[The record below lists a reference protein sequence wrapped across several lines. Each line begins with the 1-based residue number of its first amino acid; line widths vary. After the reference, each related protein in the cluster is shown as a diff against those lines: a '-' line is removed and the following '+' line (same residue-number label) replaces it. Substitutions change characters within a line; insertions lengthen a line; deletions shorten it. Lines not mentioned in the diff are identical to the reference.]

1 MAAAAAIIWNY
12 FQRQEEGANAN
23 CLLCSQTIQR
33 GPSIDRLCASAL
45 WLHLRSKHHEAYHE
59 AQQQQRRMRE
69 QAEAVEEVGVGAAGW
84 E

>member
-12 FQRQEEGANAN
+12 FQRQEEDPLGAN
-23 CLLCSQTIQR
+23 CLLCSRTIQR

-45 WLHLRSKHHEAYHE
+45 WLHLRSKHYEAYHE
-59 AQQQQRRMRE
+59 AQQRRMRE
-69 QAEAVEEVGVGAAGW
+69 QAEAVEEVGAAGW